1 MGTNKNPIAR
11 YLALNKCFRNP
22 GKRYFMEDLIEEC
35 NRVLRELNPD
45 TSGIKRRQVF
55 EDINFMESA
64 AGYDAEILKEK
75 EGRKVYYRYAD
86 MSFSISNA
94 TINETEAAQLKEA
107 LLTLSRFK
115 GMPQF
120 EWLEELKTRLED
132 SFGFLK
138 QEHKII
144 EFDQNPYLKGIEILG
159 DLYTAIA
166 YKKTLRIEYKSFKKE
181 EVIVNEISPY
191 YLKQYNNRWF
201 LFGQTHGYES
211 LSNYPLD
218 RIVSITEIEDN
229 YTSTAID
236 FEEYFEDVIGVTVP
250 ELPAEKI
257 ILRVT
262 NEQLPYIESKPLHG
276 SQKIV
281 ERGADFTTL
290 SIEVKINYELQSLLL
305 SHRLEVVTPIKLRG
319 MIQQQAEAILKG
331 NC

>member
-86 MSFSISNA
+86 MSFSIRNA

-201 LFGQTHGYES
+201 LFGQTHG
-211 LSNYPLD
+211 
-218 RIVSITEIEDN
+218 
-229 YTSTAID
+229 
-236 FEEYFEDVIGVTVP
+236 
-250 ELPAEKI
+250 
-257 ILRVT
+257 T
-262 NEQLPYIESKPLHG
+262 NEELPYIESKPLHG